1 MQLFNSSGTYQAA
14 WQPTITTAPSS
25 LTIGQTYPISG
36 TQFNGV
42 TTGAEYGDDYQANT
56 NYPLVRIVNN
66 TTSHVFYA
74 RTHGH
79 STMGVATGS
88 TPVSTNFDVPVME
101 TGACQLYVV
110 ANGIPSAPSA
120 CTVGQPTGIYSPVN
134 GTPLTSTTVTFS
146 WGGTGSA
153 TAYWLDVGKEQGGN
167 EYEQS
172 GSQSTS
178 TLSLAVSS
186 LPTDGSAVWARLYS
200 LISGTWQ
207 YSDYS
212 YKALGGPASLGSIN
226 TPTPS
231 TTLTKTSQA
240 FTWSGG
246 TGATAYELTAGS
258 SPFGTQY
265 YSSGNL
271 GNVVTATA
279 GNLPSN
285 GSTIYV
291 TLYSLVGTTWYSNQY
306 NYTALTGSAGI
317 ATMTTPVGGTVLA
330 GGTVSFTWAADANA
344 TAYGLN
350 IGSTP
355 GGNNYFNSGSIS
367 SRTLTESVKNLPVNG
382 TPVYATLI
390 SVAGGVLY
398 TNSYTY
404 TAAGGNSGLATL
416 QTPTAGSALCSTST
430 TFTWNAPVQG
440 TPYAYWVDIGTSPG
454 TNNVYQSGSIPVATT
469 SITVGGVPLGGN
481 PLYATLYTEVS
492 STPVVWQHNSYNF
505 IEASLDVVNT
515 PANSSVLGSP
525 QQSFGWTN
533 NNPSCT
539 MTYELDISAI
549 APGGNDVWQSGDALS
564 GFSVT
569 NPAGNPM
576 PASSNIYTTLYTV
589 NNGTV
594 LGNTQNAYTTNSSGI
609 KGSIVKINGGKR

>member
-1 MQLFNSSGTYQAA
+1 M
-14 WQPTITTAPSS
+14 
-25 LTIGQTYPISG
+25 
-36 TQFNGV
+36 
-42 TTGAEYGDDYQANT
+42 
-56 NYPLVRIVNN
+56 RIVNN
-66 TTSHVFYA
+66 STSHVFYA
-74 RTHGH
+74 RTHDH

-101 TGACQLYVV
+101 TGPCQLYVV

-120 CTVGQPTGIYSPVN
+120 CNVGQPTGIYSPVN
-134 GTPLTSTTVTFS
+134 GTPLTSTSVTFS

-172 GSQSTS
+172 GSQPTS
-178 TLSLAVSS
+178 TLSLTIT
-186 LPTDGSAVWARLYS
+186 LPSDGSAVWARLYS
-200 LISGTWQ
+200 MISGTWQ

-240 FTWSGG
+240 FTWSAG

-258 SPFGTQY
+258 APYGAQY

-279 GNLPSN
+279 VNLPSN
-285 GSTIYV
+285 GTTVYV
-291 TLYSLVGTTWYSNQY
+291 TLYSLVGGNWGSNEY
-306 NYTALTGSAGI
+306 TYTAESASAGI
-317 ATMTTPVGGTVLA
+317 AAMTSPVGGTVLA
-330 GGTVSFTWAADANA
+330 GGTVTFAWSADANA
-344 TAYGLN
+344 TNYGLN

-355 GGNNYFNSGSIS
+355 GGNNYYNSGAIAT
-367 SRTLTESVKNLPVNG
+367 RTTSESVKNLPVDG
-382 TPVYATLI
+382 SPVYATLI
-390 SVAGGVLY
+390 TVAGGTNY

-404 TAAGGNSGLATL
+404 TAAGGNSALATL
-416 QTPTAGSALCSTST
+416 QSPTGGSALCSTSP
-430 TFTWNAPVQG
+430 TFTWNAPAQG

-454 TNNVYQSGSIPVATT
+454 TDNIYQSGSLPAATT
-469 SITVGGVPLGGN
+469 SITVGGVALGGN
-481 PLYATLYTEVS
+481 PLYVTLYTEVS

-505 IEASLDVVNT
+505 IEASLDAVNS
-515 PANSSVLGSP
+515 PMNSSVLGSP
-525 QQSFGWTN
+525 QQTFGWTN

-549 APGGNDVWQSGDALS
+549 APGGNDVWQSGDSLS

-569 NPAGNPM
+569 NPAGDPI
-576 PASSNIYTTLYTV
+576 PANSNIYTTLYTV

-594 LGNTQNAYTTNSSGI
+594 LGYTENAYTTSPGV
-609 KGSIVKINGGKR
+609 KGSIVRINGGKR